1 MSLRLVTG
9 PANAAKAAHVLGAFR
24 DRIHDEPFLVVP
36 AFRDVEH
43 AQREAAERGAVL
55 GARVV
60 RFAWLFDE
68 IAERCADD
76 PARGRRASDLQRE
89 LIVGQA
95 VRAAGLTALAESAK
109 RPGFTKAATRLVGEL
124 ERALITPQR
133 FARALADWAADGP
146 RADFARELSAIYR
159 GYRDGMDAAGL
170 ASEELAAW
178 RAADALREHPDRWG
192 RTPVFVYGFDDF
204 TELELD
210 AIETLARKADTEVTV
225 SLPYERGR
233 TAFKALSTA
242 FQRLS
247 ELAAGNHVE
256 VEATDEFYAPESRA
270 ALHHLERHL
279 FEPPAVAGKADPGQ
293 AVRLLAAGG
302 ERAEVE
308 LIAAEVLDLLRGG
321 VEPGEVAVVYRDPAA
336 YGSVVEQVFDAYG
349 IPFSIDRRVPLAHTT
364 LGRALL
370 ALLRC
375 ATGRGTADDLLAWLR
390 APGYL
395 RRPEMADRLEAELR
409 KRGARDAAAARELW
423 EDMHEW
429 ELDELDRLAGAAE
442 RGPEQLLGEL
452 DKRLEALFTRP
463 YRRDAHVFQGGE
475 RDDPRVWNEAHGAIG
490 HLKTLVTKGV
500 LPGLDARAIH
510 DALAELPVR
519 MGDDPRPERVQVA
532 SPEQVR
538 ARRFQAVI
546 VAGMQ
551 EGELPRGAA
560 PEPFLS
566 DDDRRALATATGMRL
581 PVRDDQLDRE
591 RYLFYVCASRA
602 ERVLMLSSRVSDE
615 EGNPQV
621 RSFFVQD
628 VADLFEGLED
638 GKRLRPLGD
647 VAWAFDEAP
656 TEEEW
661 RRAVAAAGP
670 RVEQRAP
677 GGLADPAVLE
687 ALAEREL
694 STSALEAYSD
704 CPVKWL
710 VDRILR
716 PDQLEPDPEYMVRGN
731 YAHAV
736 LELTYERLRDQTG
749 DRAPTRENLPTA
761 ERLLREALR
770 EKQAEFQ
777 LSPQETRVR
786 AAVRKLEFDLLR
798 HLRREAEAG
807 SSFQPESLE
816 LEFGGTGD
824 LDRLPPLELAGVTIQ
839 GKIDRVDVLDGRA
852 VVRDYKSGSKV
863 WSVNRW
869 EEDRRL
875 QVALYMIAVRE
886 LLGLE
891 PVGGFYVPLAG
902 QDGRPRGVVESH
914 WRDAAGAGILDND
927 VKERDEIDA
936 MLDSAREQV
945 CALADEMRAGRL
957 EPCPETCSF
966 RHECSYP
973 AICRSEK

>member
-24 DRIHDEPFLVVP
+24 DRLADEPFLVVP

-60 RFAWLFDE
+60 RFTWLFE
-68 IAERCADD
+68 QIAERCADD
-76 PARGRRASDLQRE
+76 PPRRRASDLQRE
-89 LIVGQA
+89 LIVGAA
-95 VRAAGLTALAESAK
+95 VRAADLTALAASAE
-109 RPGFTKAATRLVGEL
+109 RPGFTRAATRLVAEL
-124 ERALITPQR
+124 ERSLIAPPR
-133 FARALADWAADGP
+133 FARALSDWAGDGP
-146 RADFARELSAIYR
+146 RGAFARELAAIYR
-159 GYRDGMDAAGL
+159 GYRNGMDAARL

-210 AIETLARKADTEVTV
+210 AIETLATRAEAEVVV

-233 TAFKALSTA
+233 TAFKALSTV

-247 ELAAGNHVE
+247 RLAGPDNHIELDAIDDH
-256 VEATDEFYAPESRA
+256 YAPESRA
-270 ALHHLERHL
+270 ALHHLERNL
-279 FEPPAVAGKADPGQ
+279 FEPGGERLDAGD
-293 AVRLLAAGG
+293 AVRTLAAGG

-308 LIAAEVLDLLRGG
+308 LIAAEVLELLRAGT
-321 VEPGEVAVVYRDPAA
+321 EPGQVAVVFRDPAA

-375 ATGRGTADDLLAWLR
+375 GTGTGTADDLLAWLR

-395 RRPEMADRLEAELR
+395 DQPELADRLEAELR
-409 KRGARDAAAARELW
+409 TRGARTAEAARELW
-423 EDMHEW
+423 QDQRW
-429 ELDELDRLAGAAE
+429 ELDELDRVARAAA
-442 RGPEQLLGEL
+442 RGPEPLLAEL
-452 DKRLEALFTRP
+452 DKRLEVLFARP
-463 YRRDAHVFQGGE
+463 YRRQAHVFEGAE
-475 RDDPRVWNEAHGAIG
+475 RDDPRVWNEAHSAITA
-490 HLKTLVTKGV
+490 LRALVAEGV
-500 LPGLDARAIH
+500 VPSLDAQAIH
-510 DALAELPVR
+510 DALAELRVR

-532 SPEQVR
+532 SPEEVR
-538 ARRFQAVI
+538 ARRFDAVI
-546 VAGMQ
+546 VGGMQ
-551 EGELPRGAA
+551 EGELPRLAS

-566 DDDRRALATATGMRL
+566 DDDRRSLAIATGVRL

-615 EGNPQV
+615 EGSPQV
-621 RSFFVQD
+621 GSFFLQD
-628 VADLFEGLED
+628 VAELFD
-638 GKRLRPLGD
+638 GVPRRLRALGD
-647 VAWAFDEAP
+647 VAWPLGDAP
-656 TEEEW
+656 TIEEW
-661 RRAVAAAGP
+661 NRALAVAGP
-670 RVEQRAP
+670 RAQQTPP

-710 VDRILR
+710 VERILK

-731 YAHAV
+731 YAHKV
-736 LELTYERLRDQTG
+736 LELTYGRLEERTR
-749 DRAPTRENLPTA
+749 DRAVTRENLEQA
-761 ERLLREALR
+761 EEILREALR
-770 EKQAEFQ
+770 ETEGEFQ
-777 LSPQETRVR
+777 LSPQQTRVR

-798 HLRREAEAG
+798 YLRHEAEAG
-807 SSFQPESLE
+807 GRFKPESLE
-816 LEFGGTGD
+816 LQFGGGGE
-824 LDRLPPLELAGVTIQ
+824 LDRLPALEFDGVTLQ
-839 GKIDRVDVLDGRA
+839 GKIDRVDTVDGKA
-852 VVRDYKSGSKV
+852 VVRDYKSGRKTWAV
-863 WSVNRW
+863 ARW
-869 EEDRRL
+869 EPDRRL
-875 QVALYMIAVRE
+875 QIAIYMIAVRD

-902 QDGRPRGVVESH
+902 RGRDAQPRGVVQRGWEADV
-914 WRDAAGAGILDND
+914 DARTFDND
-927 VKERDEIDA
+927 VKDGDEIEA
-936 MLDSAREQV
+936 LLDSAREQV
-945 CALADEMRAGRL
+945 VALAAEMRGGAIK
-957 EPCPETCSF
+957 PCPDTCSF
-966 RHECSYP
+966 GNKGCAYP
-973 AICRSEK
+973 SICRSEK

>member
-24 DRIHDEPFLVVP
+24 DRLADEPFLVVP

-43 AQREAAERGAVL
+43 AQREAAERAAVL

-68 IAERCADD
+68 IADRCADD
-76 PARGRRASDLQRE
+76 PSRGRRASDLQRE
-89 LIVGQA
+89 LIVAQA
-95 VRAAGLTALAESAK
+95 TRAAKLDALAESAE
-109 RPGFTKAATRLVGEL
+109 RPGFTRAATRFIGEL

-133 FARALADWAADGP
+133 FARALADWAGDGP
-146 RADFARELSAIYR
+146 RAAFARELAAIYR
-159 GYRDGMDAAGL
+159 GYREGMDAAGL

-178 RAADALREHPDRWG
+178 RAADALREHPDRWD

-210 AIETLARKADTEVTV
+210 AIESLARRADADVTV

-233 TAFKALSTA
+233 VAFKALSTV

-256 VEATDEFYAPESRA
+256 VEATDEFYAPASRP
-270 ALHHLERHL
+270 ALHHLERTL
-279 FEPPAVAGKADPGQ
+279 FETAPARSDAGD

-308 LIAAEVLDLLRGG
+308 LVAAEVLDLLRKG
-321 VEPGEVAVVYRDPAA
+321 VQPGEVAVVFRDPAA

-375 ATGRGTADDLLAWLR
+375 ATGEGTADDLLAWLR

-395 RRPEMADRLEAELR
+395 DRPELADRLEAELR
-409 KRGARDAAAARELW
+409 TRGARTAEAARELW
-423 EDMHEW
+423 ESTRW
-429 ELDELDRLAGAAE
+429 QLDELDRLATAARRGAE
-442 RGPEQLLGEL
+442 PLLAEL

-463 YRRDAHVFQGGE
+463 YRRQAHVFAGAE
-475 RDDPRVWNEAHGAIG
+475 RDDPRVWNGAHAAIG
-490 HLKTLVTKGV
+490 QLRTLAERGV
-500 LPGLDARAIH
+500 ASGLDARAIH

-551 EGELPRGAA
+551 EGELPRGAS

-566 DDDRRALATATGMRL
+566 DDDRRALATVSGVRL

-602 ERVLMLSSRVSDE
+602 ERLLMLSSRVSDE
-615 EGNPQV
+615 QGNPQV
-621 RSFFVQD
+621 GSFFLQD
-628 VADLFEGLED
+628 VADLFDSLPR
-638 GKRLRPLGD
+638 RLRALGD
-647 VAWAFDEAP
+647 VAWPLGDAP
-656 TEEEW
+656 THEEW
-661 RRAVAAAGP
+661 RRAVAATGP
-670 RVEQRAP
+670 RTDQRPP
-677 GGLADPAVLE
+677 GDLADRAVLE

-710 VDRILR
+710 VDRVLQ

-736 LELTYERLRDQTG
+736 LELTYRRLREETG
-749 DRAPTRENLPTA
+749 ERAVTPENLEEA
-761 ERLLREALR
+761 ERILRAVLR
-770 EKQAEFQ
+770 EKQSDFQ
-777 LSPQETRVR
+777 LSPHETRVR

-798 HLRREAEAG
+798 HLRREAAAG
-807 SSFQPESLE
+807 GRFEPQELE
-816 LEFGGTGD
+816 LPFGGRLDGLPALD
-824 LDRLPPLELAGVTIQ
+824 LDGVTIR
-839 GKIDRVDVLDGRA
+839 GTIDRVDTLGGGA
-852 VVRDYKSGSKV
+852 VVRDYKSGRTV
-863 WSVNRW
+863 WPVARW
-869 EEDRRL
+869 EPDRRI

-886 LLGLE
+886 LMGLR

-902 QDGRPRGVVESH
+902 SDGRPRGAVEKGYEDAVGVGVV
-914 WRDAAGAGILDND
+914 DND
-927 VKERDEIDA
+927 VLERDAIDEL
-936 MLDSAREQV
+936 LDSAREQV
-945 CALADEMRAGRL
+945 GAIAGEMRDGRL
-957 EPCPETCSF
+957 KPCPDTCSF
-966 RHECSYP
+966 RGGCTYP
-973 AICRSEK
+973 SICRSEK

>member
-24 DRIHDEPFLVVP
+24 DRLADEPFLVVP

-60 RFAWLFDE
+60 RFAWLFEE
-68 IAERCADD
+68 IAQRCADE
-76 PARGRRASDLQRE
+76 PPGRRASDLQRE
-89 LIVGQA
+89 LIVGAA
-95 VRAAGLTALAESAK
+95 VRGAHLEALAESAE
-109 RPGFTKAATRLVGEL
+109 RPGFTRAATRLVGEL
-124 ERALITPQR
+124 ERSLVTPAR
-133 FARALADWAADGP
+133 FARALADWAGEGP
-146 RADFARELSAIYR
+146 RAAFARELAAIYR
-159 GYRDGMDAAGL
+159 GYRGGMDSAGL

-178 RAADALREHPDRWG
+178 RAADALREHPARWG

-210 AIETLARKADTEVTV
+210 AIETLATRADAEVVV

-233 TAFKALSTA
+233 AAFKALSTA

-247 ELAAGNHVE
+247 ALAGDNHVE
-256 VEATDEFYAPESRA
+256 VEATDEHYADDSRA
-270 ALHHLERHL
+270 ALHHLERNL
-279 FEPPAVAGKADPGQ
+279 FESAPTRVDAGH

-308 LIAAEVLDLLRGG
+308 LVAAEVLELLRAGT
-321 VEPGEVAVVYRDPAA
+321 EPGQIAVVFRDPAA

-375 ATGRGTADDLLAWLR
+375 ACCDGSADDLLAYLR
-390 APGYL
+390 APGL
-395 RRPEMADRLEAELR
+395 LDRPELADRLEAELR
-409 KRGARDAAAARELW
+409 TRGIRDAAAARTLW
-423 EDMHEW
+423 QDTRW
-429 ELDELDRLAGAAE
+429 TLDEVDRLATAERRGADALLAELDR
-442 RGPEQLLGEL
+442 
-452 DKRLEALFTRP
+452 RLETLFTRP
-463 YRRDAHVFQGGE
+463 YRRQAHVFAGAE
-475 RDDPRVWNEAHGAIG
+475 RDDPRVWNEAHAAIAGLRAAAESGA
-490 HLKTLVTKGV
+490 VRS
-500 LPGLDARAIH
+500 LDARAIH

-538 ARRFQAVI
+538 ARRFEAVI
-546 VAGMQ
+546 VAGLQ

-566 DDDRRALATATGMRL
+566 DDDRRTLAAATGLRL

-602 ERVLMLSSRVSDE
+602 ERVLMLSTRVSDE

-621 RSFFVQD
+621 GSFFLQD
-628 VADLFEGLED
+628 VADLFEPLARRE
-638 GKRLRPLGD
+638 RLLGD
-647 VAWAFDEAP
+647 VAWPLGEAP
-656 TEEEW
+656 TREEW
-661 RRAVAAAGP
+661 QRAAAAAGP
-670 RVEQRAP
+670 RVDQRAP
-677 GGLADPAVLE
+677 GGLADPAVL
-687 ALAEREL
+687 ASLAEREL

-710 VDRILR
+710 VERILN
-716 PDQLEPDPEYMVRGN
+716 PDQLEPDPEHMVRGN

-736 LELTYERLRDQTG
+736 LELTYRRLREQTG
-749 DRAPTRENLPTA
+749 DRLPTRANLTVA
-761 ERLLREALR
+761 ERLLREALT

-786 AAVRKLEFDLLR
+786 AAVRRLEFDLLR
-798 HLRREAEAG
+798 HLRREAEG
-807 SSFQPESLE
+807 DSRFQPDALE
-816 LEFGGTGD
+816 LPFGGG
-824 LDRLPPLELAGVTIQ
+824 LDGLPALELDGVVVRGT
-839 GKIDRVDVLDGRA
+839 IDRVDTLDGKA
-852 VVRDYKSGSKV
+852 VVRDYKSGRKAWPV
-863 WSVNRW
+863 ARW
-869 EEDRRL
+869 QEDRRL
-875 QVALYMIAVRE
+875 QVALYMLAVRE
-886 LLGLE
+886 LMQLE

-902 QDGRPRGVVESH
+902 NDARPRGVVESGYE
-914 WRDAAGAGILDND
+914 DQVGAGVFDND
-927 VKERDEIDA
+927 VKDRAEIDA
-936 MLDSAREQV
+936 LLDDARAQV
-945 CALADEMRAGRL
+945 GALAAEMRGGAL
-957 EPCPETCSF
+957 SPCPDTCSF
-966 RHECSYP
+966 RGGCSYP
-973 AICRSEK
+973 SICRSEK